1 MQQIIL
7 TTQLKDLSMFS
18 NVTHI
23 GYCMKL
29 KRGETEMDG
38 SGILNC
44 ELMNLVKKRVA
55 CRDRIVEL
63 HDKYTQDKLNKMK
76 SNQSL
81 ITANHEQRCDTSCL
95 PLLDISPSVVRIKDI
110 VEDEEL
116 LVRQFKALNGFE
128 CHNDRLSP

>member
-1 MQQIIL
+1 ME
-7 TTQLKDLSMFS
+7 
-18 NVTHI
+18 
-23 GYCMKL
+23 L
-29 KRGETEMDG
+29 KRGKTEMDG

-63 HDKYTQDKLNKMK
+63 YDRYTQDTLNKMK

-95 PLLDISPSVVRIKDI
+95 PLLDFSPSVVRIKDI
-110 VEDEEL
+110 IEVCSFTESAI
-116 LVRQFKALNGFE
+116 V
-128 CHNDRLSP
+128 

>member
-1 MQQIIL
+1 MNIDFHEIRPLQIGKPWNWGMQQIIL

-63 HDKYTQDKLNKMK
+63 HDKYTQDKLNKMVGSFDCFK
-76 SNQSL
+76 
-81 ITANHEQRCDTSCL
+81 TS
-95 PLLDISPSVVRIKDI
+95 R
-110 VEDEEL
+110 
-116 LVRQFKALNGFE
+116 
-128 CHNDRLSP
+128 